1 MGARGRRLHETGENY
16 KMRSYINLSPNEMQ
30 FERPNKKD
38 EIGWAYSTMGEKIG
52 FYRVLVGKLEGNRI
66 FGSSSNGRYGDIITD
81 YKETE

>member
-1 MGARGRRLHETGENY
+1 
-16 KMRSYINLSPNEMQ
+16 MRSYINLSPNEMQ

-81 YKETE
+81 YKEMGEEGVDRSDVAKESDK